1 MVRRARTAGRQS
13 GAAISRQP
21 GARRPPA
28 TGPDRPSGQLA
39 QRRARLLAVV
49 QPVVN
54 GAGYDVEEL
63 VVSRAGRRHLV
74 RVIIDGDGGVSLDDI
89 AAVSRAV
96 SAALDAAEQA
106 GEEVIAGEYLLEVSS
121 PGVDRP
127 LTLPRHWRRNTGRL
141 VRVTAGDR
149 QVTGRIIAADED
161 RVTLDVDGA
170 SRELAYPRLGP
181 GRVQIE
187 FSRPDEVAGDEL
199 DRNDEEVEDEER

>member
-106 GEEVIAGEYLLEVSS
+106 
-121 PGVDRP
+121 
-127 LTLPRHWRRNTGRL
+127 
-141 VRVTAGDR
+141 
-149 QVTGRIIAADED
+149 DED